1 MHSATSTFQCIFDNV
16 SSKQAYGIHMQLRW
30 RASLVCTTWAYLAEK
45 TAVSHPQS
53 AWLLQPKTNQQEQGS
68 DPFKNNTCWK
78 LVKYHIACG
87 SACPFRL
94 NNARGV
100 GETKYRPGKMI
111 NFGMF
116 SGQITSAYM
125 FASLGH
131 LPPIE
136 ARKAIK
142 ASLDLAT
149 AKYGNLFTKAV
160 GWNVR
165 RTSAKAC
172 SPVWPAE
179 HWQYYPEKPFP
190 LN

>member
-1 MHSATSTFQCIFDNV
+1 MESTCSSDGVPRWFAQLGPTWQRKQQYLIRNLLGSFSQKPTNKNKVQILLKTILAGSLSNTILLVAQPAHSDLTMPEGWGRLSTD
-16 SSKQAYGIHMQLRW
+16 QA
-30 RASLVCTTWAYLAEK
+30 
-45 TAVSHPQS
+45 
-53 AWLLQPKTNQQEQGS
+53 
-68 DPFKNNTCWK
+68 
-78 LVKYHIACG
+78 
-87 SACPFRL
+87 
-94 NNARGV
+94 
-100 GETKYRPGKMI
+100 KMI

-116 SGQITSAYM
+116 SGQITTACM

-142 ASLDLAT
+142 ASLGLAT

-172 SPVWPAE
+172 SPVWPAGY
-179 HWQYYPEKPFP
+179 WQYYPEKPFP